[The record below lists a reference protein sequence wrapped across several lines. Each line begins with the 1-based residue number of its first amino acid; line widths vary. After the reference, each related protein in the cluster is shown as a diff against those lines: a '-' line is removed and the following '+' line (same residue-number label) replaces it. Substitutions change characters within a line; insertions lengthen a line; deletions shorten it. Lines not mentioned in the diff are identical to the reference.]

1 MRFAAV
7 LAASLALLATACL
20 SSTSSGT
27 PLPTRA
33 TVPGIARDGTW
44 SGSVSAGT
52 WGGQHLGLVVT
63 PAGATL
69 EFDCAHGSISG
80 PILLDSA
87 GRFDVAGVNIQEHGG
102 PIRQGEIVPS
112 VAVHY
117 FGTVSGSSMDL
128 SFRAVADSLSGGPF
142 HLALGRPPQVFKC
155 L

>member
-52 WGGQHLGLVVT
+52 WGGQHVGLAVT
-63 PAGATL
+63 AAGATL

-87 GRFDVAGVNIQEHGG
+87 GRFDVAGLYIQEHGG
-102 PIRQGEIVPS
+102 PIRQGEILPS